1 MKGLLTG
8 AMNHKNVFILVVLL
22 IVAQRLLSKNLPA
35 ESRRMLGVI
44 ALAAHLL

>member
-1 MKGLLTG
+1 V
-8 AMNHKNVFILVVLL
+8 NDRNICILVVVL
-22 IVAQRLLSKNLPA
+22 IVAQRLLSKKLST